1 MNIYRFCTSLADLL
15 SLPRHLAGFALA
27 IGIAVAFAA
36 PAFAAS
42 SQERVL
48 ASQRSALVVQDGRFA
63 WPADG
68 TVMSPYGP
76 RGRGFHPGIDIGML
90 RSLAVSSATDG
101 DVTGVGYLTG
111 YEGYGL
117 LVLVDIGNGYQLLY
131 SHLARAAV
139 RVGQHLDQGDP
150 IGTAGCTGSCTGTH
164 LHFELR
170 RNGRWV
176 DPTPF
181 LP

>member
-1 MNIYRFCTSLADLL
+1 ML
-15 SLPRHLAGFALA
+15 SFRRHLAGLLLALGLA
-27 IGIAVAFAA
+27 AALAA
-36 PAFAAS
+36 PALAAPS
-42 SQERVL
+42 EQRALVSER
-48 ASQRSALVVQDGRFA
+48 SRLVVQDGQFV

-68 TVMSPYGP
+68 TVTSPYGP

-90 RSLAVSSATDG
+90 RSLAVRSAAAG

-131 SHLARAAV
+131 GHLSRAAV
-139 RVGQHLDQGDP
+139 RVGQHLEQSDP

-170 RNGRWV
+170 RFGRWV

>member
-1 MNIYRFCTSLADLL
+1 MPSFR
-15 SLPRHLAGFALA
+15 RRLAGTLLAVSVAAAL
-27 IGIAVAFAA
+27 AA
-36 PAFAAS
+36 PAFASRSEQRALVS
-42 SQERVL
+42 E
-48 ASQRSALVVQDGRFA
+48 RSALVVQDNLFV

-68 TVMSPYGP
+68 TVTSPYGQ

-90 RSLAVSSATDG
+90 RSLAVRAAAAG
-101 DVTGVGYLTG
+101 DVTGVGYLNG

-117 LVLVDIGNGYQLLY
+117 LVVVDIGNGYQLLY
-131 SHLARAAV
+131 GHLSRSAV
-139 RVGQHLDQGDP
+139 RAGQQLEQGDP

>member
-1 MNIYRFCTSLADLL
+1 M
-15 SLPRHLAGFALA
+15 
-27 IGIAVAFAA
+27 
-36 PAFAAS
+36 
-42 SQERVL
+42 
-48 ASQRSALVVQDGRFA
+48 LVVQDGRLDGRFV

-68 TVMSPYGP
+68 PVTSPYSP
-76 RGRGFHPGIDIGML
+76 RGRGFHTGIDIGML
-90 RSLAVSSATDG
+90 RSLAVRSATAG

-117 LVLVDIGNGYQLLY
+117 LVVVDLGNGYQLLY
-131 SHLARAAV
+131 SHLSRAAV
-139 RVGQHLDQGDP
+139 RAGQRLDQGDP

-176 DPTPF
+176 DPAPF